1 LEFLDDTR
9 RRLSFNATDDFH
21 LQLLQ
26 AFKKSAFG
34 I

>member
-9 RRLSFNATDDFH
+9 RRLSFDATDGPH
-21 LQLLQ
+21 LELLNE
-26 AFKKSAFG
+26 FKKSAFG